1 MIGIVLHRLFEV
13 MIESIRVVEGV
24 LHHDKH

>member
-1 MIGIVLHRLFEV
+1 MIGIVLHRLFKV
-13 MIESIRVVEGV
+13 MIKGTRVVEGV